1 MMDVEQY
8 RVDVTDFVATV
19 TFERP
24 PVNAINRQSREELI
38 RVFDGLS
45 DRYDV
50 RAIVLTASGDV
61 FSAGADIKERTS
73 LLQEPGDYLRH
84 NRLTREF
91 FYAVTD
97 CSKPVIA
104 AANGPALG
112 AGLVL
117 MLSCDMIL
125 ASDNAVFAM
134 PEIDVGLAGGASF
147 ITRHL
152 GRAFAR
158 RMYFTGKRIPASEF
172 YRRGVIDACL
182 PRDQL
187 LPAAL
192 ELAREVAAK
201 SPITVREA
209 KKAFNIIEEMP
220 ARDAYRFEQSIT
232 VALSHTEDAKEAQ
245 RAFLEKRKPV
255 FKER

>member
-1 MMDVEQY
+1 MSVEHY
-8 RVDVTDFVATV
+8 RVEIAEHVATV
-19 TFERP
+19 TFDRP

-45 DRYDV
+45 DRDDV
-50 RAIVLTASGDV
+50 RAIVLTGAGDI
-61 FSAGADIKERTS
+61 FSAGADIKERSS
-73 LLQEPGDYLRH
+73 LVQEPGDYQRH

-97 CSKPVIA
+97 CAKPVIA
-104 AANGPALG
+104 AVNGPALG

-117 MLSCDMIL
+117 MLSCDMIV
-125 ASDNAVFAM
+125 ASENAVFAM

-158 RMYFTGKRIPASEF
+158 RVYFTGKRIPANEF

-182 PRDQL
+182 PREQL

-192 ELAREVAAK
+192 DLAREIAAK
-201 SPITVREA
+201 SPVAVREA
-209 KKAFNIIEEMP
+209 KRAFNTIEEMP
-220 ARDAYRFEQSIT
+220 ARDAYRFEQSVT

-245 RAFLEKRKPV
+245 RAFIEKRKPR
-255 FKER
+255 FKGR